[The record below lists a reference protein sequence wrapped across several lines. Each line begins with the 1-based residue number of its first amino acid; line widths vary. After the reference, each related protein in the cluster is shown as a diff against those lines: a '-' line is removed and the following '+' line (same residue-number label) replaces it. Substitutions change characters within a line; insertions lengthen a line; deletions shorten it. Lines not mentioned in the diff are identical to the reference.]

1 MAGVLANINKINT
14 ETTLEIKRKMEV
26 EEHKWR
32 MLYLCIMLGLV
43 GSFSLLIV
51 SNLHQTTVLFRS
63 LWKRNSEAHLI
74 TALHL
79 VVWLSDMNWINHNY
93 SSQKKRNKKVNKE
106 KLLAIKRKIYYKKD
120 DDVNI
125 IIAPLF
131 WWQVTHFIHN
141 HINFKLCYQTINIHS
156 LL

>member
-79 VVWLSDMNWINHNY
+79 VV
-93 SSQKKRNKKVNKE
+93 
-106 KLLAIKRKIYYKKD
+106 
-120 DDVNI
+120 
-125 IIAPLF
+125 
-131 WWQVTHFIHN
+131 
-141 HINFKLCYQTINIHS
+141 
-156 LL
+156 